1 MGISRNFGALALTVA
16 ATAAV
21 AAVVPSTGAAGATE
35 KATLYVVQGLPDT
48 EVDVAVDGRTVAS
61 GLEGATVT
69 DAIRL
74 RPGAHE
80 LSFSAG
86 GDPLVERTLTVEA
99 GDSTDA
105 VLHLQVDP
113 TADPVVTLFDNSGDA
128 VPADK
133 ASVTV
138 THTAAVPPADIRV
151 NGDVLFANVANGE
164 SLNLVV
170 PTGTYSVDIVPTG
183 KTRPVVLGPLDLTVE
198 GGSLN
203 RVFAVG
209 DPESDD
215 MRVVVQVLDL
225 ADTGSDTPSMVDT
238 GTGGQAVGSSPA
250 AGARWYARTAW
261 W

>member
-1 MGISRNFGALALTVA
+1 MGISRKFGTLALTA
-16 ATAAV
+16 GAV
-21 AAVVPSTGAAGATE
+21 AVVCATVSPGAAEAAGR
-35 KATLYVVQGLPDT
+35 ATLYVVQGLPDT
-48 EVDVAVDGRTVAS
+48 RVDIAVDGRIVAS
-61 GLEGATVT
+61 GVEGATVT
-69 DAIRL
+69 DAIQV
-74 RPGAHE
+74 RPGSHR
-80 LSFSAG
+80 LTFTAG
-86 GDPLVERTLTVEA
+86 GDQLVERTLTLDA
-99 GDSTDA
+99 GQSTDA

-113 TADPVVTLFDNSGDA
+113 TADPVVTLFDNETDS

-151 NGDVLFANVANGE
+151 DGEVLFANVANGE

-183 KTRPVVLGPLDLTVE
+183 KQRPVVLGPLDLTVE

-209 DPESDD
+209 DPESAD
-215 MRVVVQVLDL
+215 MRVVVHVLDV
-225 ADTGSDTPSMVDT
+225 ADSGSGAPSTVDT
-238 GTGGQAVGSSPA
+238 GTGGQAVGEAPA
-250 AGARWYARTAW
+250 AGTRWYARTAW